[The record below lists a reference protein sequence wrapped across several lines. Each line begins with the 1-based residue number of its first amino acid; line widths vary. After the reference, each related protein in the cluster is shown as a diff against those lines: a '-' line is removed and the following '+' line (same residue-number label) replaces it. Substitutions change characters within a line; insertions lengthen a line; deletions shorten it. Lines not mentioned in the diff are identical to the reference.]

1 MFIYMSK
8 ISIKKNI
15 GPTKKQKQKQTQKQS
30 VVVNIGAVGKTKRR
44 TRQPTR
50 QKQPTTQP
58 TFAPTFAPSFFNRL
72 PNQSLLA
79 TPNQLIT
86 QQEKPKVLVEEVKEQ
101 SALTKAIQ
109 EQNDQTAEPVVK
121 VNDLEKVRVQ
131 RVKKFEPSA
140 TPVGQSPYTPV
151 LSELSPVP
159 LELSPRA
166 AERAA
171 ERAADSA
178 IETAK
183 LYGEEEPIRRG
194 LLGQVLSQPS
204 ERTDETLGL
213 LSQRK
218 EIPYSP
224 SGALSSLGFTF
235 SRAPVKGS
243 IIDVAEQ
250 AAKEEEAIA
259 AAFKGRRGKEFKSR
273 QALLGELKSLQ
284 AESLADE
291 ALVEAQ
297 KEIRTLPPLRR
308 EPQRGAAE
316 LVIEDI
322 GQSPYTPLAIA
333 EPTPLTKQTSELG
346 FGGLTEEPIQTDIA
360 FEPPE
365 PEPYQ
370 AEPDKLQPKPK
381 VFVEPSSVG
390 EFLPI
395 APVSQTGLSIL
406 EAQQPPPPLLA
417 QSAAS
422 GDSSK
427 GTSYVTERLVKEDI
441 GPPHAEARVL
451 ESRTEKTQ
459 IKELWD
465 QLIRE
470 GKLTASSKIDDRSRN
485 KTRSELLADINTV
498 SGYEGFKPVK
508 QEVKN
513 TGKSAKKAAATLDV

>member
-1 MFIYMSK
+1 MSK

-15 GPTKKQKQKQTQKQS
+15 GPTKKQSAARGDSSKGTKQKQTQKQS
-30 VVVNIGAVGKTKRR
+30 VVVNIGAVGKTRRR
-44 TRQPTR
+44 TRQPPR
-50 QKQPTTQP
+50 QSPKKSSTTQP
-58 TFAPTFAPSFFNRL
+58 PVAIAPTFAPSFFNRQPNQ

-79 TPNQLIT
+79 TPNQLLLT

-101 SALTKAIQ
+101 SALRKALQ

-121 VNDLEKVRVQ
+121 VNDLEKVRAE
-131 RVKKFEPSA
+131 RVKKFEP
-140 TPVGQSPYTPV
+140 TT
-151 LSELSPVP
+151 
-159 LELSPRA
+159 A
-166 AERAA
+166 ASG
-171 ERAADSA
+171 DSSKGTGP

-183 LYGEEEPIRRG
+183 LYREEEPIRGG

-218 EIPYSP
+218 EIPYNP
-224 SGALSSLGFTF
+224 SGALSSLGFTI
-235 SRAPVKGS
+235 PGS
-243 IIDVAEQ
+243 IIDVAERE
-250 AAKEEEAIA
+250 AKEEEAIA
-259 AAFKGRRGKEFKSR
+259 TAFRGRRGKEFRTR

-297 KEIRTLPPLRR
+297 KEMRTLPPLRR
-308 EPQRGAAE
+308 EPPRGAAE
-316 LVIEDI
+316 LVVEDI
-322 GQSPYTPLAIA
+322 T

-346 FGGLTEEPIQTDIA
+346 FGGLAEEPTQTDIA

-365 PEPYQ
+365 PEP
-370 AEPDKLQPKPK
+370 QPTI
-381 VFVEPSSVG
+381 G
-390 EFLPI
+390 EILPI

-422 GDSSK
+422 GDSSR
-427 GTSYVTERLVKEDI
+427 GTPYVTERLVAEGVYGRSPIKEDI
-441 GPPHAEARVL
+441 GPPEAEARVL

-470 GKLTASSKIDDRSRN
+470 GVLKASSKIDDRSRN

-498 SGYEGFKPVK
+498 SGYEDYKPVK

-513 TGKSAKKAAATLDV
+513 TGKTGRKAAATLDI

>member
-1 MFIYMSK
+1 MSK

-30 VVVNIGAVGKTKRR
+30 VVVNIGAVGKTRRR
-44 TRQPTR
+44 TRQPPR
-50 QKQPTTQP
+50 QSLKKSSTTQP
-58 TFAPTFAPSFFNRL
+58 PVAIAPTFAPSFFNRL
-72 PNQSLLA
+72 PNQPNQSLLA
-79 TPNQLIT
+79 TPNQLLLA

-101 SALTKAIQ
+101 SALRKALQ

-121 VNDLEKVRVQ
+121 VNDLEKVRAQ
-131 RVKKFEPSA
+131 RVKKFEPT
-140 TPVGQSPYTPV
+140 TPIGQSPYTP
-151 LSELSPVP
+151 L
-159 LELSPRA
+159 
-166 AERAA
+166 
-171 ERAADSA
+171 A
-178 IETAK
+178 IETTK
-183 LYGEEEPIRRG
+183 LYGEEESIRGG

-224 SGALSSLGFTF
+224 SGALSVLGI
-235 SRAPVKGS
+235 RIPGS
-243 IIDVAEQ
+243 IIDVAERE
-250 AAKEEEAIA
+250 AKEEEAIA
-259 AAFKGRRGKEFKSR
+259 TAFKGRRGREFRTR

-297 KEIRTLPPLRR
+297 KEMRTLPPLRR

-316 LVIEDI
+316 LVAIEDI

-333 EPTPLTKQTSELG
+333 EPTPLTKQTTELG
-346 FGGLTEEPIQTDIA
+346 FGGLAEEPTQTDIA

-365 PEPYQ
+365 PEQ
-370 AEPDKLQPKPK
+370 Q
-381 VFVEPSSVG
+381 PSSVG

-417 QSAAS
+417 QP
-422 GDSSK
+422 
-427 GTSYVTERLVKEDI
+427 YITERLVAEGVYGRSPIKEDT
-441 GPPHAEARVL
+441 GPPEAEERVL

-465 QLIRE
+465 QLIRD
-470 GKLTASSKIDDRSRN
+470 GVLKASSKIDDRSKN
-485 KTRSELLADINTV
+485 KTRYELLADINTV
-498 SGYEGFKPVK
+498 SGYEDYKPVK

-513 TGKSAKKAAATLDV
+513 TGKTPKKAAATLDI

>member
-1 MFIYMSK
+1 MSK

-30 VVVNIGAVGKTKRR
+30 VVVNIGAVGKTRRR
-44 TRQPTR
+44 TRQPPR
-50 QKQPTTQP
+50 QSLKKSLTTQP
-58 TFAPTFAPSFFNRL
+58 PVAIAPTFAPSFFNRQPNQ

-79 TPNQLIT
+79 TPNQLLLA

-101 SALTKAIQ
+101 SALRKALQ
-109 EQNDQTAEPVVK
+109 EQNDETAEPVVK
-121 VNDLEKVRVQ
+121 VNDLEKVRAQ
-131 RVKKFEPSA
+131 RVKKFEPSVA
-140 TPVGQSPYTPV
+140 P
-151 LSELSPVP
+151 
-159 LELSPRA
+159 
-166 AERAA
+166 
-171 ERAADSA
+171 

-183 LYGEEEPIRRG
+183 LYGEEEPIRGG

-213 LSQRK
+213 LSQQK
-218 EIPYSP
+218 QIPYNP
-224 SGALSSLGFTF
+224 TGALSSLGFTF
-235 SRAPVKGS
+235 PGS
-243 IIDVAEQ
+243 IIDVSEREAR
-250 AAKEEEAIA
+250 EEEAIA
-259 AAFKGRRGKEFKSR
+259 TAFKGRRGKEFKTR
-273 QALLGELKSLQ
+273 QALLEELKSFGIIVG
-284 AESLADE
+284 ADE

-297 KEIRTLPPLRR
+297 KGTRTLPPLRR

-316 LVIEDI
+316 LVVED
-322 GQSPYTPLAIA
+322 IA

-346 FGGLTEEPIQTDIA
+346 FGGLAEEPTQTDIA

-365 PEPYQ
+365 PEPQ
-370 AEPDKLQPKPK
+370 
-381 VFVEPSSVG
+381 PSSG

-417 QSAAS
+417 QP
-422 GDSSK
+422 
-427 GTSYVTERLVKEDI
+427 YVTERLVKEDL
-441 GPPHAEARVL
+441 GPPEAEARVL

-465 QLIRE
+465 QLIRD
-470 GKLTASSKIDDRSRN
+470 GVLKASSKIDDRSRN

-498 SGYEGFKPVK
+498 SGYEDYKPVK

-513 TGKSAKKAAATLDV
+513 TGKTAKKAEATLDI

>member
-44 TRQPTR
+44 TRQPPR
-50 QKQPTTQP
+50 QSPKKSSTTQP
-58 TFAPTFAPSFFNRL
+58 PVAIAPTFAPSFFNRQPNQ

-79 TPNQLIT
+79 TPNQLLLT

-101 SALTKAIQ
+101 SALRKALQ

-121 VNDLEKVRVQ
+121 VNDLEKVRAE
-131 RVKKFEPSA
+131 RVKKFEPT
-140 TPVGQSPYTPV
+140 TP
-151 LSELSPVP
+151 
-159 LELSPRA
+159 
-166 AERAA
+166 
-171 ERAADSA
+171 

-183 LYGEEEPIRRG
+183 LYREEEPIRGG

-213 LSQRK
+213 LSQRSAARGDSTKGAK
-218 EIPYSP
+218 EIPYNP

-235 SRAPVKGS
+235 PGS
-243 IIDVAEQ
+243 IIDVAERE
-250 AAKEEEAIA
+250 AKEEEAIA
-259 AAFKGRRGKEFKSR
+259 TAFRGRRGKEFKTR

-297 KEIRTLPPLRR
+297 KEMRTLPPLRR
-308 EPQRGAAE
+308 EPPRGAAE
-316 LVIEDI
+316 LVVEDI

-333 EPTPLTKQTSELG
+333 EPTPLTKQTTELG
-346 FGGLTEEPIQTDIA
+346 FGGLAEEPTQTDIA

-365 PEPYQ
+365 P
-370 AEPDKLQPKPK
+370 
-381 VFVEPSSVG
+381 

-417 QSAAS
+417 QS
-422 GDSSK
+422 
-427 GTSYVTERLVKEDI
+427 YVTERLVKEDI
-441 GPPHAEARVL
+441 GPPEAEARVL

-470 GKLTASSKIDDRSRN
+470 GVLKASSKIDDRSRN

-498 SGYEGFKPVK
+498 SGYEDYKPVK

-513 TGKSAKKAAATLDV
+513 TGKTAKKAAATLDI